1 MDSICSNC
9 SKLTMLSLLVLLRL
23 LLVNPQGLSEGD
35 TIRYCNIHWLHN
47 ETLGLMSFLARRSQ
61 GHSGFVGGGGASSM

>member
-1 MDSICSNC
+1 MDSIFSHC
-9 SKLTMLSLLVLLRL
+9 SKLTMLSLLV

-47 ETLGLMSFLARRSQ
+47 ETMGLMSFLARRSQ
-61 GHSGFVGGGGASSM
+61 GHSGLVGGGGASSM